1 MIARTAEDDTVGE
14 AIAHAQGTMTAREE
28 WRAYWPL
35 VLACTAGMTMPV
47 VAYVTLG
54 LFLTPLSQEFGWSRA
69 LITAGTGIVAV
80 LTVLAAPFVGAAIDK
95 WGARRILVPGLVL
108 MGLSIASFSLANG
121 LPAQWFG
128 LWSVY
133 AVISLLLKYTAWMS
147 VIVHAFDKGRSL
159 ALAII
164 LCGPAAG
171 SALAPPLAQFLIDGY
186 GWRTAYVTLGL
197 GWMVP
202 TWLLA
207 FLFIRDVRPGRETPS
222 SAERRAEGPG
232 RESMNAGLPGLSIH
246 DALRSTS
253 LWRIALATLITLLI
267 SAVLLIHKVP
277 ILELAG
283 VSRRNAA
290 LLAGLSGVAAMAGT
304 LSTGWLM
311 QRFHP
316 GVIGAITNFVLAA
329 ALIPLLDQF
338 STPLS
343 IVISMLF
350 VGFAGGT
357 KAQVCSY
364 LTSAYG
370 GLRNFGKIY
379 GVMSS
384 IVAVCSA
391 SGGVLGGFVY
401 DLTGSYEAFI
411 LAGIPAACISG
422 LLLLGLGPVPD
433 WRRPRQANPA

>member
-1 MIARTAEDDTVGE
+1 
-14 AIAHAQGTMTAREE
+14 MTAREE
-28 WRAYWPL
+28 WRAYWPI
-35 VLACTAGMTMPV
+35 VLACMAGMTMPV

-54 LFLTPLSQEFGWSRA
+54 LFLTPLSQEFGWSRT
-69 LITAGTGIVAV
+69 LITAGTGLVAA
-80 LTVLAAPFVGAAIDK
+80 LTIPAAPFVGAAIDK
-95 WGARRILVPGLVL
+95 WGARKFLVFGLVL
-108 MGLSIASFSLANG
+108 MGLSIASFGLANG
-121 LPAQWFG
+121 SPAQWLG

-133 AVISLLLKYTAWMS
+133 AAISLLLKYTAWMS
-147 VIVHAFDKGRSL
+147 VIVHAFKKGRSL

-164 LCGPAAG
+164 LCGPALG
-171 SALAPPLAQFLIDGY
+171 SALAPPLAQILVDGY
-186 GWRTAYVTLGL
+186 GWRTAYLTIGI

-202 TWLLA
+202 TWFLA
-207 FLFIRDVRPGRETPS
+207 FVFIRDVRPGRKTPHRG
-222 SAERRAEGPG
+222 EQRAESPST
-232 RESMNAGLPGLSIH
+232 ESMNAGLPGLSLH
-246 DALRSTS
+246 EALRNMS
-253 LWRIALATLITLLI
+253 LWRIALATFITLLI

-290 LLAGLSGVAAMAGT
+290 LLASLSGIATLAGT
-304 LSTGWLM
+304 LTTGWLM
-311 QRFHP
+311 ERFHP
-316 GVIGAITNFVLAA
+316 GVIGAITNFVLAL

-338 STPLS
+338 STPAT

-364 LTSAYG
+364 LTSVYG

-391 SGGVLGGFVY
+391 SGGMLGGLVY

-411 LAGIPAACISG
+411 LLGIPAASISG
-422 LLLLGLGPVPD
+422 LLLLGLGPIPD
-433 WRRPRQANPA
+433 WGQPQKANPR

>member
-1 MIARTAEDDTVGE
+1 MPHRSSTVK
-14 AIAHAQGTMTAREE
+14 AIPSQQTMTAREE
-28 WRAYWPL
+28 WRAYWPI
-35 VLACTAGMTMPV
+35 VLACMVGITMPV

-54 LFLTPLSQEFGWSRA
+54 LFLTPLSQEFGWSRT
-69 LITAGTGIVAV
+69 LITAGTGLVAA
-80 LTVLAAPFVGAAIDK
+80 LTIPVSPFVGAAIDK
-95 WGARRILVPGLVL
+95 WGARKFIIFGLVL

-121 LPAQWFG
+121 SAAQWLA

-133 AVISLLLKYTAWMS
+133 AVVSLLLKYTAWTS
-147 VIVHAFDKGRSL
+147 AIVHAFQEGRSL

-164 LCGPAAG
+164 LCGPALG
-171 SALAPPLAQFLIDGY
+171 SALAPPLAQILIDGY
-186 GWRTAYVTLGL
+186 GWRTAYLTLGI

-207 FLFIRDVRPGRETPS
+207 FVFIRDVRPGRKEPS
-222 SAERRAEGPG
+222 RGEQQAVSPST
-232 RESMNAGLPGLSIH
+232 ESMNAGLPGLSIH
-246 DALRSTS
+246 EALRSIA
-253 LWRIALATLITLLI
+253 LWRIALATFFTLLI

-290 LLAGLSGVAAMAGT
+290 LLASLSGIATLVGT
-304 LSTGWLM
+304 LTTGWLM
-311 QRFHP
+311 ERFHP
-316 GVIGAITNFVLAA
+316 GVIGAITNFVMAA

-338 STPLS
+338 STPTT

-364 LTSAYG
+364 LTSVYG

-384 IVAVCSA
+384 IVALCSA
-391 SGGVLGGFVY
+391 SGGMLGGLVY
-401 DLTGSYEAFI
+401 DLTGSYTSLI
-411 LAGIPAACISG
+411 LFGIPAACISG
-422 LLLLGLGPVPD
+422 LLLLRLGPVPD
-433 WRRPRQANPA
+433 WGRPRKPNRG